1 MYLES
6 TVGSAR
12 LLMRGAV
19 SPSADAWDC
28 VPSLLAAWPDASQ
41 HWSHRLLSGAR
52 SWCQNVASRR
62 ACPNECCDTPIPG
75 SLPSE

>member
-12 LLMRGAV
+12 PPMRGAV
-19 SPSADAWDC
+19 GPSADARGC

-41 HWSHRLLSGAR
+41 HWSYRLLSGAR

-62 ACPNECCDTPIPG
+62 ACPNERPDTPTPG